1 MRSIQTLND
10 SYPIDKNGEIVPPI
24 TTSNGSGIWD
34 FNQKTTLQE
43 ILSME
48 ITDADRE
55 REIAYQKRKAQL
67 DEEYNS

>member
-1 MRSIQTLND
+1 MRSIETLND
-10 SYPIDKNGEIVPPI
+10 SYPIDKNGEIIPPI

-48 ITDADRE
+48 VTDADRE
-55 REIAYQKRKAQL
+55 REIHYQQWKSKQH
-67 DEEYNS
+67 

>member
-1 MRSIQTLND
+1 MRSIDTLND

-34 FNQKTTLQE
+34 FNKKTTLQE

-48 ITDADRE
+48 VTDADRE
-55 REIAYQKRKAQL
+55 REIHYQQWKSKQH
-67 DEEYNS
+67 

>member
-34 FNQKTTLQE
+34 FKQKTTLQE

-55 REIAYQKRKAQL
+55 REIHYQQWKSKQH
-67 DEEYNS
+67 

>member
-1 MRSIQTLND
+1 MRSIETLND

-34 FNQKTTLQE
+34 FNRKTTLQE

-48 ITDADRE
+48 VTDADRE
-55 REIAYQKRKAQL
+55 REIHYQQWKSKQH
-67 DEEYNS
+67 

>member
-1 MRSIQTLND
+1 MRSIDTLND

-24 TTSNGSGIWD
+24 TTSNGKGIWD

-48 ITDADRE
+48 VTDADRE
-55 REIAYQKRKAQL
+55 REIHYQNWKSKQH
-67 DEEYNS
+67 

>member
-24 TTSNGSGIWD
+24 TTSNGGGIWD
-34 FNQKTTLQE
+34 FKQKTTLQE

-55 REIAYQKRKAQL
+55 REIHYQQWKSKQH
-67 DEEYNS
+67 

>member
-1 MRSIQTLND
+1 MRSIETLND

-24 TTSNGSGIWD
+24 TTSNGKGIWD

-48 ITDADRE
+48 VTDADRE
-55 REIAYQKRKAQL
+55 REIHYQNWKSKQH
-67 DEEYNS
+67 

>member
-1 MRSIQTLND
+1 MRSIETLND
-10 SYPIDKNGEIVPPI
+10 SYPIDRTGEIMPPI

-48 ITDADRE
+48 VTDADRE
-55 REIAYQKRKAQL
+55 REIHYQQWKSKQH
-67 DEEYNS
+67 